1 MKLTKKIKMMKE
13 LEEKIL
19 EEERIKDAHDKM
31 INKYQEEE
39 MTIIER
45 IKIKSDGN
53 ETEYNQTENNV
64 SPGKKSVSTRASVG
78 RKK

>member
-1 MKLTKKIKMMKE
+1 MKE